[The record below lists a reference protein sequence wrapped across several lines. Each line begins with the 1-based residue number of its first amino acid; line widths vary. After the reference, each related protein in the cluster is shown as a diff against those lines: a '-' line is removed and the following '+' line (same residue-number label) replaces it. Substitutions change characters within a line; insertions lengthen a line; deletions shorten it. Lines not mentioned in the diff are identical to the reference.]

1 MVAQLYVHAEQGAVQ
16 DSPSDISSKFT
27 VAYRLLRADGFDHV
41 IRADDVADKHFK
53 IFFIRNFKNNSRIGI
68 IASKKSI
75 PKSADRNRVKRF
87 IREAFRKH
95 TIKQLKLDLVVK
107 VGGVKTR
114 KDDLQID
121 NLNKLF
127 SQVERRCAK

>member
-1 MVAQLYVHAEQGAVQ
+1 VVAQLSGRAEQGAVQ
-16 DSPSDISSKFT
+16 DSQSDISSKFT
-27 VAYRLLRADGFDHV
+27 VAYRLSRADGFDHV
-41 IRADDVADKHFK
+41 IRANNVADKYFK

-68 IASKKSI
+68 IASKKSL
-75 PKSADRNRVKRF
+75 PKSADRNGVKRF

-107 VGGVKTR
+107 VAGEKTR

-127 SQVERRCAK
+127 SQVESRCAK